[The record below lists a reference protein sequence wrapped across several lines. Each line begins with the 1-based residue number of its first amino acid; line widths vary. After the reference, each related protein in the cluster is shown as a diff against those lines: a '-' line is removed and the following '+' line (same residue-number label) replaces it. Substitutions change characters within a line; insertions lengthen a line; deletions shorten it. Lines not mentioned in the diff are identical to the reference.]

1 MSSIIPGYEYDIFIS
16 YRQKDNK
23 YDGWVTEFV
32 ENLKKELEAT
42 FKEEIS
48 IYFDINPHDGILDA
62 HIVEK
67 SLENKLKCLIFIP
80 VISQTY
86 CDPRSFA
93 WQNEF
98 CAFNK
103 QSKDEK
109 IGRDIKLS
117 SGNVISRILPIKI
130 HDLEDA
136 DRSLLEDE
144 LGGTLRAIEFIFRS
158 PGVNRPLRSNED
170 HPHANLN
177 KTFYRDQM
185 NKVANT
191 IKEIITGIRRGNTI
205 PDIETIADQKIPG
218 NALKKIL
225 PVFAIIAFIGLAVYF
240 YSHFSNPREESD
252 SEFEKTIAVLPFIDL
267 SPEGDKEYFSDGMLE
282 EILNNLYK
290 VGDLKVT
297 SRTSS
302 MQYKGETK
310 KSIREIASELGVANI
325 LEGSVRLYENTI
337 RITVQL
343 IRADTD
349 EHLWA
354 NNYDRDFSDIFS
366 IQSEVALKVAN
377 ELKAEISPETRRLMD
392 IKPTS
397 NPIAYDL
404 ILKAKDLDYY
414 DKKET
419 EKAIE
424 LCRQAIELD
433 PEFSYAYQEIGYRLT
448 VGSAFLATTEQ
459 IEPAKAW
466 QDAQPYFEKSIKL
479 NPDYAEGHI
488 WLAWGLLWYEW
499 DFDGSRKAYE
509 EVKRVY
515 PNYSWT
521 DYEVASGNFE
531 KAYREAVAGIDI
543 DSRNF
548 LSWTSMI
555 ISSWFA
561 NSDPEGVIMKAQKTS
576 IKDNEYVRAEIA
588 RVYMYMKEYD
598 KAILTVK
605 DLERDFPGINSPRLK
620 AILAISKYN
629 TGHAEEA
636 THILDELKQQSNST
650 TAGSPA
656 FYSSMIYSV
665 MENADQA
672 FAWLEKAYAHREVEM
687 YWLKVEPPFEPIRND
702 PRFKEML
709 DKVGFSK

>member
-1 MSSIIPGYEYDIFIS
+1 MASIIPGYEYDIFIS

-48 IYFDINPHDGILDA
+48 IYFDINPQDGIRDA
-62 HIVEK
+62 YIVEK

-80 VISQTY
+80 IISQTY
-86 CDPRSFA
+86 CDPMSFA
-93 WQNEF
+93 WQNEL

-103 QSKDEK
+103 LAKEEK

-117 SGNVISRILPIKI
+117 SGNVISRILPVKI
-130 HDLEDA
+130 RDLDDA
-136 DRSLLEDE
+136 DKGLLEAE
-144 LGGTLRAIEFIFRS
+144 LGGALRAIEFIFRS
-158 PGVNRPLRSNED
+158 AGVNRPLRSNED
-170 HPHANLN
+170 HPLANLN

-191 IKEIITGIRRGNTI
+191 IKEIVTGIRIGNKI
-205 PDIETIADQKIPG
+205 PDTARATDQKIHRS
-218 NALKKIL
+218 ALKKIL
-225 PVFAIIAFIGLAVYF
+225 SVFAVIAFIGLALYF
-240 YSHFSNPREESD
+240 YLHFSNPQEESD
-252 SEFEKTIAVLPFIDL
+252 PEFEKTIAVLPFIDL
-267 SPEGDKEYFSDGMLE
+267 SPGHDKEYFSDGMLE

-290 VGDLKVT
+290 IGDLKVT

-310 KSIREIASELGVANI
+310 KSIKEIAAELGVANI
-325 LEGSVRLYENTI
+325 LEGSIRLYENTV

-354 NNYDRDFSDIFS
+354 DNYDRDFSDIFS
-366 IQSEVALKVAN
+366 IQSEVAQEVARA
-377 ELKAEISPETRRLMD
+377 LKAEISPETRRLMEFE
-392 IKPTS
+392 PTS
-397 NPIAYDL
+397 DPVAYDL
-404 ILKAKDLDYY
+404 ILKANELDEY
-414 DKKET
+414 DSREN
-419 EKAIE
+419 EKAIG
-424 LCRQAIELD
+424 LCRRAIELD
-433 PEFSYAYQEIGYRLT
+433 PQFSYAYQEIGYRLT
-448 VGSAFLATTEQ
+448 VGSAFFSMTEQ
-459 IEPAKAW
+459 TDPRKAW
-466 QDAQPYFEKSIKL
+466 ANAKPYFEKSVEL
-479 NPDYAEGHI
+479 NPDYAEGHL

-499 DFDGSRKAYE
+499 DFDGSRKEYE

-531 KAYREAVAGIDI
+531 KAYREALAGMDI

-555 ISSWFA
+555 VSSWFA
-561 NSDPEGVIMKAQKTS
+561 NSDPEGTIEKALKTPV
-576 IKDNEYVRAEIA
+576 KDNEYIRSEIA

-598 KAILTVK
+598 KAISTVK
-605 DLERDFPGINSPRLK
+605 DLERDFPAIRSPRLK
-620 AILAISKYN
+620 AILAISNYS

-636 THILDELKQQSNST
+636 TRILEELKEQSNKT

-656 FYSSMIYSV
+656 FYTAMIYSV
-665 MENADQA
+665 MGNADQA
-672 FAWLEKAYAHREVEM
+672 FAWLEKAYILHEVEM
-687 YWLKVEPPFEPIRND
+687 YWLKVEPPFEPIRDD
-702 PRFKEML
+702 PRFQAML